1 MECLYNLDKR
11 RLCEIDM
18 IHLTNIEIKY
28 LKKLKDKKY
37 RKSEG
42 LFLVEGSK
50 LCEEVLLSKYDI
62 KYTITSNEFKYNDY
76 PNVCVVDYSVIEAIS
91 TTSTPQD
98 IVCVVYIPHHKNEI
112 PKGNSLILDGLQD
125 PGNIGTL
132 IRSAIAFNFNDIYF
146 IDCPD
151 IYSEKV
157 VRGSMGGIFKVNAHI
172 VTREEF
178 VGLKSKICDILLSTA
193 LNGEELTQ
201 KYLPNVRIGVIIGN
215 EGNGVS
221 AELISASDKI
231 ITLPMANK
239 VESLNA
245 GVAGSIM
252 MFEIFKGEK

>member
-1 MECLYNLDKR
+1 MK
-11 RLCEIDM
+11 
-18 IHLTNIEIKY
+18 LTNTEIKFI
-28 LKKLKDKKY
+28 KKLKDKKY

-50 LCEEVLLSKYDI
+50 LCEEVLKSNYEI
-62 KYTITSNEFKYNDY
+62 KYTITCNEFKYNDF
-76 PNVCVVDYSVIEAIS
+76 PNVCLVDYGVIETIC

-98 IVCVVYIPHHKNEI
+98 IVCVVYIPHTKLNR

-132 IRSAIAFNFNDIYF
+132 IRSAIAFRFDDIYF

-157 VRGSMGGIFKVNAHI
+157 VRASMGGIFKVNAHI
-172 VTREEF
+172 VSRQEVIEN
-178 VGLKSKICDILLSTA
+178 KNEICDIMVSTT
-193 LNGEELTQ
+193 LNGDKLD
-201 KYLPNVRIGVIIGN
+201 KIYLPNQRIGVIIGN

-221 AELISASDKI
+221 DELISACDRT
-231 ITLPMANK
+231 ITLPMTEK

>member
-1 MECLYNLDKR
+1 MR
-11 RLCEIDM
+11 
-18 IHLTNIEIKY
+18 LTNNEIK
-28 LKKLKDKKY
+28 LIKKLKDKKY

-50 LCEEVLLSKYDI
+50 ICEELLNSNYEI

-76 PNVCVVDYSVIEAIS
+76 PNVCVVDYDVIQSIS
-91 TTSTPQD
+91 TMDTPQD
-98 IVCVVYIPHHKNEI
+98 IVCVVYIPHQECGVPN
-112 PKGNSLILDGLQD
+112 GNSLILDGLQD

-132 IRSAIAFNFNDIYF
+132 IRSAMAFGFDNIYF

-157 VRGSMGGIFKVNAHI
+157 VRSSMGGIFKINAHI
-172 VTREEF
+172 VSRQEVIDSKRE
-178 VGLKSKICDILLSTA
+178 ICDIMLSTT
-193 LNGEELTQ
+193 LNGEELG
-201 KYLPNVRIGVIIGN
+201 KNCLPKGRIGVIIGN

-221 AELISASDKI
+221 ADLISACDKA
-231 ITLPMANK
+231 ITLPMTDK

>member
-1 MECLYNLDKR
+1 MK
-11 RLCEIDM
+11 
-18 IHLTNIEIKY
+18 LTNNEIKII
-28 LKKLKDKKY
+28 KKLKDKKY

-50 LCEEVLLSKYDI
+50 LCEELLQSRYDI

-76 PNVCVVDYSVIEAIS
+76 PNVCIVDYEVIESIS
-91 TTSTPQD
+91 TTDTPQD
-98 IVCVVYIPHHKNEI
+98 IVCVAYIPHSQEGN
-112 PKGNSLILDGLQD
+112 PRGNSLILDGLQD

-132 IRSAIAFNFNDIYF
+132 IRSSMAFNFNDIYF

-157 VRGSMGGIFKVNAHI
+157 VRSSMGGVFKINAHI
-172 VTREEF
+172 ISREE
-178 VGLKSKICDILLSTA
+178 LIKNKREICDIMLSTT
-193 LNGEELTQ
+193 LNGEELG
-201 KYLPNVRIGVIIGN
+201 KICLPKTRIGVIIGN

-221 AELISASDKI
+221 AELISACDKAV
-231 ITLPMANK
+231 TLPMTDK

-252 MFEIFKGEK
+252 MFEIFKGEN